1 MNVLVRAPGAA
12 FCQALSE
19 HMERHRIDPQRAIAQ
34 HQGFVA
40 ALTSA
45 GVPVVAL
52 PPERDLPDA
61 TFVSDT
67 LLALPRADDPGG
79 RTALLVV
86 TRPGAA
92 SRRLEVESVAAAAR
106 ALVSAQAGELG
117 IEDPGT
123 LDGGD
128 IVVFG
133 DRVAIGVSGRS
144 NVCGAGQLALAVQ
157 TVGYRAFL
165 CPVTDRLHLASGVT
179 AIGPRR
185 LVGTAAG
192 FASLDAAGPDVA
204 PGSEIERILVPDGEP
219 GGANVLAL
227 GGRCIIAA
235 GNRLTAAALRAAGE
249 SVVEVDLEEFA
260 RADGGPTCLVAIVP

>member
-1 MNVLVRAPGAA
+1 MNVLVRAPGSA
-12 FCQALSE
+12 FRQALSE
-19 HMERHRIDPQRAIAQ
+19 HPERHRIDPERAVAQ
-34 HQGFVA
+34 HRGFVA
-40 ALTSA
+40 ALVDA
-45 GVPVVAL
+45 GIRVVQL
-52 PPERDLPDA
+52 PPEPNLPDA
-61 TFVSDT
+61 AFVSDT

-86 TRPGAA
+86 ARPGAA
-92 SRRLEVESVAAAAR
+92 SRRPEVESVAAAAR
-106 ALVSAQAGELG
+106 GLVPAQADEVE

-123 LDGGD
+123 LEGGD

-157 TVGYRAFL
+157 SAGYRAFL

-204 PGSEIERILVPDGEP
+204 PGQEVERILVPDGEP

-227 GGRCIIAA
+227 GGRCIMAT
-235 GNRLTAAALRAAGE
+235 GNPVTAAALRAAGE
-249 SVVEVDLEEFA
+249 SVVEIDLEEFA
-260 RADGGPTCLVAIVP
+260 RADGGPTCLVTIVP